1 MRKVKTVW
9 YNLFS
14 VFSITDVMGRES
26 SNIKFNWQTFDLS
39 SNTFNPLLKRLEQS
53 GWVKRERQQ
62 SDKRQLII
70 TLTDNGQQQQEAV
83 LKQFQVVTT
92 RI

>member
-26 SNIKFNWQTFDLS
+26 SNIKFNGRHLDLS
-39 SNTFNPLLKRLEQS
+39 GN
-53 GWVKRERQQ
+53 
-62 SDKRQLII
+62 
-70 TLTDNGQQQQEAV
+70 TLTPY
-83 LKQFQVVTT
+83 
-92 RI
+92 